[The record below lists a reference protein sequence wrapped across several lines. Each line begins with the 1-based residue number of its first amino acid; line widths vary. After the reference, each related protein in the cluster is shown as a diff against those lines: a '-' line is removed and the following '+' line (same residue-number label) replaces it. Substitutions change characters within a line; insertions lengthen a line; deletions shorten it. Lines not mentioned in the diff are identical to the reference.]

1 MPSAQDYGT
10 VGHLYRGIRHG
21 LAVLAH
27 HIGEAALFCGDP
39 ASEIGPGDAGLPGL
53 SVITDLKSAEDAIET
68 IIEQG
73 EGAPSHSEDSHYSRF
88 VRVREEYEAF
98 LAADPDFAPAFPVAH
113 NPTMRPPLDHAN
125 RVHVNSHEAAPVLDL
140 ANSLYGHMVRCL
152 VQAFGRGAED
162 AEGKRFFVDM
172 AIDLMEQLPPI
183 GSYLASLPAN
193 HAHPGINAGVTFT
206 TLRDT
211 TRLPPGSG
219 ERRMMAER
227 VAEIAK
233 HARHVFPAGHELA
246 GTAEALDKLT
256 ARFAVHNLK
265 TVGAEHPLPAPPPP
279 VKADDQPA
287 SGGECEIAHGR
298 AMDVSFEGSRCIH
311 ARFCVLG
318 APTVFKANT
327 PGTWIFPDTMETEA
341 LVRVAENCPSG
352 AITYSRKDG
361 GPAEAPPPVN
371 LIRLRENGPYAFH
384 GALTIDGA
392 GVGHRATL
400 CRCGAS
406 KNKPFCDGSHKEL
419 PFTATGEPATRESE
433 PLAVRDGP
441 VEIAPR
447 DRWTAAGLGQ
457 PGDRQRN
464 GAHHRPVDAG
474 AALPLRRLAQQA
486 VLRQHAS
493 EDRIQVDLTGAHSH
507 SGVSGRRRRFVVP
520 VADLA
525 DLVQPVVQADIVEVR
540 QIDEDADAR
549 RQHAVGVVEGELD
562 LGRRALCPGRIGN
575 APMGGCRAAGP
586 DRAGLAGGVVADRE
600 DEIHLRRV
608 RAGELVPALRTE
620 LADVVAE
627 VRKQAEGVRI
637 DRAARMAAGR
647 IGLEAALALTV
658 EDRLGH
664 DRAGRIAGT
673 DEQNIVG
680 LVAHRAPLRPSS
692 IGGFSPP
699 AVTGM

>member
-1 MPSAQDYGT
+1 MALEEPKIRIETREELIYLLAEASAIEHNLMCCYLYAAWSFKRGERDGLTAEQAAAVKRWRHAITSVAIEEMTHLALASNLMVAIGAGPHLSRPNFPVPAGYHPSGVVVELAGFSRAVLDHFIFLERPEGKELRDSSEFVHPADYHRTMPKGRLMPSAQDYGT

-39 ASEIGPGDAGLPGL
+39 ASQVGPGDAGLPGL
-53 SVITDLKSAEDAIET
+53 SVVTDLKSAEDAIET

-88 VRVREEYEAF
+88 VKVREEYETF

-113 NPTMRPPLDHAN
+113 NPTMRPPMDKAN

-140 ANSLYGHMVRCL
+140 ANSIYGHMLRSL

-162 AEGKRFFVDM
+162 TEGKRFFVDM

-193 HAHPGINAGVTFT
+193 HAHPGVNAGVTFT

-246 GTAEALDKLT
+246 GVADALDKLT
-256 ARFAVHNLK
+256 ARFAVQNLK
-265 TVGAEHPLPAPPPP
+265 TVGAEHPLPPPA
-279 VKADDQPA
+279 KADDQPA
-287 SGGECEIAHGR
+287 SGGECEIANGR
-298 AMDVSFEGSRCIH
+298 AIDISFDGVRCIH

-327 PGTWIFPDTMETEA
+327 PGEWIFPDTMETEA
-341 LVRVAENCPSG
+341 LVRVAHDCPSG

-392 GVGHRATL
+392 GVGYRATL

-406 KNKPFCDGSHKEL
+406 KNKPFCDGSHKTL
-419 PFTATGEPATRESE
+419 PFVTTGEPDTRDSE

-441 VEIAPR
+441 LAIAPQT
-447 DRWTAAGLGQ
+447 DG
-457 PGDRQRN
+457 
-464 GAHHRPVDAG
+464 
-474 AALPLRRLAQQA
+474 PL
-486 VLRQHAS
+486 
-493 EDRIQVDLTGAHSH
+493 QVTGNIEI
-507 SGVSGRRRRFVVP
+507 VSGTGRTIDRVTK
-520 VADLA
+520 
-525 DLVQPVVQADIVEVR
+525 VR
-540 QIDEDADAR
+540 
-549 RQHAVGVVEGELD
+549 
-562 LGRRALCPGRIGN
+562 LCRCGGSRNKPFCDNTHLRIGFKS
-575 APMGGCRAAGP
+575 
-586 DRAGLAGGVVADRE
+586 
-600 DEIHLRRV
+600 
-608 RAGELVPALRTE
+608 T
-620 LADVVAE
+620 
-627 VRKQAEGVRI
+627 
-637 DRAARMAAGR
+637 
-647 IGLEAALALTV
+647 
-658 EDRLGH
+658 
-664 DRAGRIAGT
+664 
-673 DEQNIVG
+673 
-680 LVAHRAPLRPSS
+680 
-692 IGGFSPP
+692 
-699 AVTGM
+699 